1 MPAEDSFH
9 LFEMTWQEAAERL
22 RSARVALLPTGAVEA
37 HGPHLPLG
45 ADVIIARG
53 TADAG
58 ARALEAASVPAIVL
72 PALPYAVTYVSSVF
86 PGTVGITP
94 AALGAVVTDIGRS
107 LARQG
112 IRTLCLCNAHLE
124 PANVETLK
132 RAAATVEWE
141 AGIKADAI
149 DLREE
154 RWAQRLSEEFR
165 RGARHA
171 GAYETALL
179 MALRPD
185 LVREERRRGLAPLWI
200 DLPARL
206 REGAR
211 TFKDAGSELAY
222 FGDPAA
228 ATREE
233 GERLLEALGGIVRDC
248 VLAMQP
254 A

>member
-1 MPAEDSFH
+1 MRAVTPFR
-9 LFEMTWQEAAERL
+9 LFDLPWTEAAEVL
-22 RSARVALLPTGAVEA
+22 TQAPVALLPVGATEA
-37 HGPHLPLG
+37 HGPHLPLST
-45 ADVIIARG
+45 DIVIAEG

-58 ARALEAASVPAIVL
+58 ARALAEQGIPSVVL
-72 PALPYAVTYVSSVF
+72 PALPFAVTYVGSVF

-94 AALGAVVTDIGRS
+94 GALASVITDLGRS
-107 LARQG
+107 LARHG
-112 IRTLCLCNAHLE
+112 VRALCLCNAHLD
-124 PANVETLK
+124 PAHVETLK

-141 AGIKADAI
+141 AGIRAGAL

-154 RWAQRLSEEFR
+154 RWAARLSEEFR

-185 LVREERRRGLAPLWI
+185 LVREEQRRALAPVWI

-211 TFKDAGSELAY
+211 TFKDAGSDLAY

-228 ATREE
+228 ASAAE
-233 GERLLEALGGIVRDC
+233 GEQLLAALGGIVRDL
-248 VLAMQP
+248 VLELLAG
-254 A
+254 